1 MLSIGVFF
9 FPHSLPPFLIVLLRA
24 LGKNDEEIA
33 IDICGRRRRRRR
45 NGGGDTTTTT
55 GRQIDCVYM
64 EPVVVYRDELVE
76 EQEQQSLYQFAPSD
90 QSRLSAFISIYVQ
103 WSEKR
108 PGPDELKGE
117 VK

>member
-33 IDICGRRRRRRR
+33 IDICGRRRRRR
-45 NGGGDTTTTT
+45 NGGGDTTTT

-103 WSEKR
+103 
-108 PGPDELKGE
+108 
-117 VK
+117 